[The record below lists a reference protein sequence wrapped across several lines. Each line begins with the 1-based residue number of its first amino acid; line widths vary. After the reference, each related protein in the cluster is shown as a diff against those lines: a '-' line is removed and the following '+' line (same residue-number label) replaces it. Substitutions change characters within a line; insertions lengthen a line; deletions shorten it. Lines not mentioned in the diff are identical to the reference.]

1 MGEFE
6 LKKSAGRATN
16 THLLSARCGA
26 VLLCQ
31 RSPSGPWLGVG
42 CDSGPAK
49 ARQGGH
55 ELGGAA
61 DLSILASKGE
71 AWCGRAPT
79 SSSSAM
85 KSTRGDSGGAMASI
99 A

>member
-6 LKKSAGRATN
+6 KKKSACRATD
-16 THLLSARCGA
+16 THLLLARCGA
-26 VLLCQ
+26 VLL
-31 RSPSGPWLGVG
+31 RRLWPSDPWLGVA

-61 DLSILASKGE
+61 DLSVLASEGE

-85 KSTRGDSGGAMASI
+85 KSTCGDSGGVVSAR
-99 A
+99 